1 MTLREFFENYDELN
15 EDIDSK
21 LKAIA
26 KKVKN
31 VALASM
37 LGLSLFAT
45 GCTAQ
50 QKEAIYNTYND
61 TKTKIEK
68 NLEDGA
74 EGITEFGNKITNN
87 ITNTVKK
94 ADIPGK
100 IEKGKE
106 VIADAAISAGK
117 TVEKADQASA
127 DWIYKK
133 YENKFNKEM
142 EKLTPFQQGIIKAK
156 LLAYAGKLGLTEAD
170 SFETKKAIMF
180 MKYWKKLIEK
190 AKKEK

>member
-15 EDIDSK
+15 EDIDGK
-21 LKAIA
+21 LKSIA
-26 KKVKN
+26 KKVRN
-31 VALASM
+31 VALAS
-37 LGLSLFAT
+37 LIGLSLLGA
-45 GCTAQ
+45 GCTAK

-61 TKTKIEK
+61 TKSKIERHI
-68 NLEDGA
+68 EDGA
-74 EGITEFGNKITNN
+74 ESISEFGDTITNG
-87 ITNTVKK
+87 ISNTIKK

-106 VIADAAISAGK
+106 AVVDAAIGAGEV
-117 TVEKADQASA
+117 VEKADQASA

-142 EKLTPFQQGIIKAK
+142 EKLTPFQQGVIKAK
-156 LLAYAGKLGLTEAD
+156 LVAYAGKLGLTEAD